1 MKLMVTGSFRK
12 NGVRVRVRMCMRERA
27 SENGSGRRVG
37 MTPA

>member
-12 NGVRVRVRMCMRERA
+12 NGVRVHMCVRERA